1 MNAQLPN
8 RNRSTLLTTTL
19 ALLLMSLMPSTS
31 TAAYLED
38 RIVAVV
44 NSDLIMLSDVQREIE
59 PERVRIARQYQG
71 EELAARVKQAEFMAL
86 TRMIEQTLQLQ
97 EATAKK
103 IEVSDKEAIQAAEQM
118 KLQGKAVDPSNPLDI
133 KKVRERLTLTKL
145 VDTAIR
151 SKITVGDSEMKRYY
165 VDHIDRFA
173 FPEEYSL
180 RQILVQVRDPDEVAE
195 ASANAQE
202 AMEALKHGETFED
215 VAVRYSNGPNASL
228 GGRLGVV
235 HQGELLP
242 AIERAIATLVPGGIS
257 DIIEGP
263 DGFHIIQLEE
273 KSPRQFRPFEE
284 VKTEI
289 QGLIFQQ
296 KSEELFQ
303 AWLDELKNKALIEIK
318 F

>member
-1 MNAQLPN
+1 MTAQLPI
-8 RNRSTLLTTTL
+8 RNRSTLLTATL

-31 TAAYLED
+31 SAAHLED

-59 PERVRIARQYQG
+59 PERLRIAGQYEG
-71 EELAARVKQAEFMAL
+71 EELATRVKQAEFMAL

-103 IEVSDKEAIQAAEQM
+103 IEISDKEAMQAAEQM
-118 KLQGKAVDPSNPLDI
+118 KLQGKAIDPSNPLDI
-133 KKVRERLTLTKL
+133 KKVRERLTLTRV
-145 VDTAIR
+145 VDTAVR

-173 FPEEYSL
+173 FPEEYTL

-195 ASANAQE
+195 ASAKAQE
-202 AMEALKHGETFED
+202 AMEALKRGETFED

-228 GGRLGVV
+228 GGRLGAVR
-235 HQGELLP
+235 QGELLP
-242 AIERAIATLVPGGIS
+242 AIERAIAALVPGGIS

-263 DGFHIIQLEE
+263 DGFHILQLEE

-289 QGLIFQQ
+289 QGLVFQQ

-303 AWLDELKNKALIEIK
+303 TWLDGLKNKALIEIK